1 MITYGLPYM
10 GSKTK
15 LAERIIDLMPR
26 AEHLYDLFAGGCAI
40 AHCALVKGKYG
51 HVHINDIN
59 PMMPQAFVKA
69 LNGGFDEEDRWI
81 SREDFFRLKDTD
93 PYAALCFSFGSNTM
107 AYIYG
112 KDKEDYKKALHY
124 AIYFNSFD
132 LSDKLVGV
140 DLRPIQSCPT
150 RQERYLMT
158 KRLIGDAYSGNT
170 PLLPLD
176 SKTTGGSEE
185 CRLQNCEQ
193 HGRLS
198 VQKKRTDLENL
209 ERHSRMLL
217 PRQTAGEPRTAQ
229 QACLTPPPFSRIEL
243 ESNEK
248 TTRLKGV
255 SGDGSN
261 LTWSATDYQDVQIP
275 ENSVIYCDIPYKGT
289 SRYAGKGRDFDH
301 DRFYEWALRQKQPI
315 FISSYDMP
323 KEDFKVIA
331 EFKRTDT
338 LSAINNSLR
347 VTERIFIPRTQ
358 EYIKDNGLFGNIII

>member
-1 MITYGLPYM
+1 MTYGLPYK

-40 AHCALVKGKYG
+40 AHCALIKGKYG

-69 LNGGFDEEDRWI
+69 LQGGFDDEDRWI

-93 PYAALCFSFGSNTM
+93 PYAALCFSFGSDTRT
-107 AYIYG
+107 YIYG
-112 KDKEDYKKALHY
+112 KDNEEYKKALHY

-132 LSDKLVGV
+132 LSDEIIGV
-140 DLRPIQSCPT
+140 DLRPIQSCRT

-170 PLLPLD
+170 PPPPQD
-176 SKTTGGSEE
+176 SKSKATRSSEE
-185 CRLQNCEQ
+185 CRLQNCER
-193 HGRLS
+193 HARLS

-209 ERHSRMLL
+209 ERHGRMPDPISLD
-217 PRQTAGEPRTAQ
+217 T
-229 QACLTPPPFSRIEL
+229 
-243 ESNEK
+243 
-248 TTRLKGV
+248 
-255 SGDGSN
+255 
-261 LTWSATDYQDVQIP
+261 LTWSAEDYQDVQIP

-289 SRYAGKGRDFDH
+289 NRYAGRGADFDY
-301 DRFYEWALRQKQPI
+301 DRFYEWALRQTHPI

-331 EFKRTDT
+331 EYSRTDT
-338 LSAINNSLR
+338 LSATNNSLS

-358 EYIKDNGLFGNIII
+358 EYVKDNGLFGKIII

>member
-1 MITYGLPYM
+1 MIYGLPYK

-51 HVHINDIN
+51 HIHINDIN

-69 LNGGFDEEDRWI
+69 LNGGFDDEDRWI

-93 PYAALCFSFGSNTM
+93 PYAALCFSFGSDTRT
-107 AYIYG
+107 YIYG
-112 KDKEDYKKALHY
+112 KDKEEYKKALHY

-132 LSDKLVGV
+132 LSDKIIGV
-140 DLRPIQSCPT
+140 DLRPIQSCRT

-158 KRLIGDAYSGNT
+158 KRLIRDAYIGDT
-170 PLLPLD
+170 PP
-176 SKTTGGSEE
+176 STRKPREAQKSAGCKTASDTYGS
-185 CRLQNCEQ
+185 QFKKK
-193 HGRLS
+193 
-198 VQKKRTDLENL
+198 KKRTDLENL
-209 ERHSRMLL
+209 ERHDRM
-217 PRQTAGEPRTAQ
+217 P
-229 QACLTPPPFSRIEL
+229 
-243 ESNEK
+243 
-248 TTRLKGV
+248 V
-255 SGDGSN
+255 SISLDT
-261 LTWSATDYQDVQIP
+261 LTWSATDYQDVPIP

-289 SRYAGKGRDFDH
+289 NKYTGKGANFDY
-301 DRFYEWALRQKQPI
+301 DRFYEWALRQTQPI

-331 EFKRTDT
+331 EYNRTDT
-338 LSAINNSLR
+338 LSATNNSLR

-358 EYIKDNGLFGNIII
+358 EYVKDNGLFGKIII

>member
-1 MITYGLPYM
+1 MIYGLPYK

-40 AHCALVKGKYG
+40 AHCALIKGKYG

-69 LNGGFDEEDRWI
+69 LKGGFDDEDRWI

-93 PYAALCFSFGSNTM
+93 PYAALCFSFGSDTRT
-107 AYIYG
+107 YIYG
-112 KDKEDYKKALHY
+112 KDKEEYKKALHY

-132 LSDKLVGV
+132 LSDKLIGV
-140 DLRPIQSCPT
+140 DLRPIQSCRT

-158 KRLIGDAYSGNT
+158 KRLISDAYSGNT
-170 PLLPLD
+170 PPYP
-176 SKTTGGSEE
+176 STRKPREAQKSAGCKTASNTHGS
-185 CRLQNCEQ
+185 QFKK
-193 HGRLS
+193 
-198 VQKKRTDLENL
+198 KKRTDLENL
-209 ERHSRMLL
+209 ERHDRMPAPISLD
-217 PRQTAGEPRTAQ
+217 A
-229 QACLTPPPFSRIEL
+229 
-243 ESNEK
+243 
-248 TTRLKGV
+248 
-255 SGDGSN
+255 
-261 LTWSATDYQDVQIP
+261 LTWSATDYQDVPIP

-289 SRYAGKGRDFDH
+289 NRYAGKGRDFDY
-301 DRFYEWALRQKQPI
+301 DRFYEWALRQTQPI

-331 EFKRTDT
+331 EYSRTDT
-338 LSAINNSLR
+338 LSATNNSLR

-358 EYIKDNGLFGNIII
+358 EYVKDNGLFGKIII

>member
-1 MITYGLPYM
+1 MTYGLPYK

-69 LNGGFDEEDRWI
+69 LNGGFDDEDRWI

-93 PYAALCFSFGSNTM
+93 PYAALCFSFGSDTRT
-107 AYIYG
+107 YIYG
-112 KDKEDYKKALHY
+112 KNKEEYKKALHY

-132 LSDKLVGV
+132 LSDEIIGV
-140 DLRPIQSCPT
+140 DLRPIQSCRT

-158 KRLIGDAYSGNT
+158 KRLIRDAYIGNT
-170 PLLPLD
+170 PPPPRLEIENHERLRRVQAAKLRATHTALS
-176 SKTTGGSEE
+176 SKKKKNRPSEPRKAQQDAL
-185 CRLQNCEQ
+185 RLE
-193 HGRLS
+193 S
-198 VQKKRTDLENL
+198 T
-209 ERHSRMLL
+209 ERHDRISY
-217 PRQTAGEPRTAQ
+217 
-229 QACLTPPPFSRIEL
+229 PPSSISL
-243 ESNEK
+243 
-248 TTRLKGV
+248 
-255 SGDGSN
+255 DA
-261 LTWSATDYQDVQIP
+261 LTWSATDYQDVPIP

-289 SRYAGKGRDFDH
+289 NRYAGKGADFDH
-301 DRFYEWALRQKQPI
+301 DRFYQWALQQTQPI

-331 EFKRTDT
+331 EYSRTDT
-338 LSAINNSLR
+338 LSATNNSLR

-358 EYIKDNGLFGNIII
+358 EYAKDNRK

>member
-1 MITYGLPYM
+1 MTYGLPYK

-69 LNGGFDEEDRWI
+69 LQGGFDNEDRWI

-107 AYIYG
+107 TYIYG
-112 KDKEDYKKALHY
+112 KDKEEYKKALHY

-132 LSDKLVGV
+132 LSDKIIGV
-140 DLRPIQSCPT
+140 DLRPIQSCRT
-150 RQERYLMT
+150 RQERYLMA
-158 KRLIGDAYSGNT
+158 KRLISDAYLGNT
-170 PLLPLD
+170 PP
-176 SKTTGGSEE
+176 KTRNRKPREAQKSAGCKTASDTHGSQFKKKKNRPSEPRKAQQDAL
-185 CRLQNCEQ
+185 RLE
-193 HGRLS
+193 S
-198 VQKKRTDLENL
+198 T
-209 ERHSRMLL
+209 ERHDRISY
-217 PRQTAGEPRTAQ
+217 
-229 QACLTPPPFSRIEL
+229 PPISL
-243 ESNEK
+243 D
-248 TTRLKGV
+248 T
-255 SGDGSN
+255 
-261 LTWSATDYQDVQIP
+261 LTWSATDYQDVPIP

-289 SRYAGKGRDFDH
+289 NRYAGKGADFDH
-301 DRFYEWALRQKQPI
+301 DRFYEWVLRQTQPI

-331 EFKRTDT
+331 EYSRVDT
-338 LSAINNSLR
+338 LSATNNSLR

-358 EYIKDNGLFGNIII
+358 KYVKDNGLFGKIII

>member
-1 MITYGLPYM
+1 MTYGLPYK

-69 LNGGFDEEDRWI
+69 LQGGFDDEDRWI

-93 PYAALCFSFGSNTM
+93 PYAALCFSFGSDTRT
-107 AYIYG
+107 YIYG
-112 KDKEDYKKALHY
+112 KDKEEYKKALHY

-132 LSDKLVGV
+132 LSDKIIGV
-140 DLRPIQSCPT
+140 DLRPIQSCRT
-150 RQERYLMT
+150 RQERYLMA
-158 KRLIGDAYSGNT
+158 KRLISDAYSGNT
-170 PLLPLD
+170 PP
-176 SKTTGGSEE
+176 KTRNRKPREAQKSAGCKAASGTHGS
-185 CRLQNCEQ
+185 RF
-193 HGRLS
+193 
-198 VQKKRTDLENL
+198 KKRTDLENL
-209 ERHSRMLL
+209 ERHDRM
-217 PRQTAGEPRTAQ
+217 PAP
-229 QACLTPPPFSRIEL
+229 
-243 ESNEK
+243 
-248 TTRLKGV
+248 V
-255 SGDGSN
+255 SLDT
-261 LTWSATDYQDVQIP
+261 LTWSATDYQDVPIP

-301 DRFYEWALRQKQPI
+301 DRFYQWALRQTQPI

-331 EFKRTDT
+331 EYSRTDT
-338 LSAINNSLR
+338 LSATNNSLR

-358 EYIKDNGLFGNIII
+358 EYVKDNGLFGKIII